1 MEEHK
6 RSLRR
11 RALLITATAIV
22 IVYIIWNV
30 PQLEAILYPFR
41 LFVTY
46 VHEAGHGTMALVSGG
61 QFVEFVVNP
70 DGSGVAR
77 TIGGRR
83 LLVLPAGYL
92 GAALFGALLFY
103 LANRLRHGRAI
114 SIVLGVGLI
123 LFSLAF
129 GRVSPTALLVG
140 IGFGALLI
148 ALGWKAGDYI
158 NLLILNVLAV
168 MTGLNAV
175 FDLWFLIGNSG
186 VQMGDLRN
194 DAAAFQQAVAPLIPA
209 SVWALLWAL
218 AAVLMLAAA
227 VWFSLLRP
235 ASRSDSA

>member
-1 MEEHK
+1 MEDQN
-6 RSLRR
+6 RLQRR
-11 RALLITATAIV
+11 RALLITAAAIV

-30 PQLEAILYPFR
+30 PQLEAVLYPFR

-61 QFVEFVVNP
+61 QFLDFVVSP

-77 TIGGRR
+77 TIGGSR
-83 LLVLPAGYL
+83 LLILPAGYL
-92 GAALFGALLFY
+92 GAALFGAVLFY
-103 LANRLRHGRAI
+103 LANRLRYGRAI
-114 SIVLGVGLI
+114 SMVLGVGLI

-140 IGFGALLI
+140 VGFGALLI

-175 FDLWFLIGNSG
+175 FDLWFLISNSG
-186 VQMGDLRN
+186 VQAGDLRN
-194 DAAAFQQAVAPLIPA
+194 DAAAFQQAVAPLVPA
-209 SVWALLWAL
+209 AVWALLWAL

-235 ASRSDSA
+235 ANKRE

>member
-1 MEEHK
+1 MED
-6 RSLRR
+6 RNRLQRR
-11 RALLITATAIV
+11 RALLITAAAIV

-30 PQLEAILYPFR
+30 PQLEGTLYPFR

-46 VHEAGHGTMALVSGG
+46 VHEAGHGIMALLSGG
-61 QFVEFVVNP
+61 QFVGFVVNP
-70 DGSGVAR
+70 DGSGVAQ
-77 TIGGRR
+77 TIGGSR
-83 LLVLPAGYL
+83 LLILPAGYL

-103 LANRLRHGRAI
+103 LANTLRHGRAI
-114 SIVLGVGLI
+114 SMALGAGLI

-148 ALGWKAGDYI
+148 ALGWKAGDYL

-175 FDLWFLIGNSG
+175 FDLWFLIGSSG
-186 VQMGDLRN
+186 AQAGELRN
-194 DAAAFQQAVAPLIPA
+194 DAAAFQQQVAPLIPA
-209 SVWALLWAL
+209 PVWALLWAL
-218 AAVLMLAAA
+218 AAALMLVAA

-235 ASRSDSA
+235 RRGGA